1 MATLYQDIFASAAFR
16 EAFERDLL
24 RLLALRDRMD
34 AEADN
39 GCQLCFKA
47 MRRVL
52 ELAHEKRAGS
62 PFPRSVVQLPI
73 SLDDDAFPDD
83 SRSDN
88 AIAFAFRQPLLE
100 LLHRARSTL
109 LDVLQAF
116 HSTEPVPFLIASSS
130 VEARNLPQSAPRV
143 LPTARRGALLQAT
156 HGRGAGR
163 GAAGGAGRGD
173 GGERGV
179 LLPELVS
186 ARNGEENLQNA
197 GGFAR
202 SGHCALW
209 DRFFLAHSQLSCR
222 TAASSRPSTRPP

>member
-1 MATLYQDIFASAAFR
+1 MVATLYQDIFTSAAFR

-34 AEADN
+34 SEADN

-47 MRRVL
+47 VRRVL
-52 ELAHEKRAGS
+52 ELAHEKRGGS

-100 LLHRARSTL
+100 LLRRARSTL

-116 HSTEPVPFLIASSS
+116 HAAEPVPF
-130 VEARNLPQSAPRV
+130 SAPPHR
-143 LPTARRGALLQAT
+143 
-156 HGRGAGR
+156 
-163 GAAGGAGRGD
+163 
-173 GGERGV
+173 
-179 LLPELVS
+179 
-186 ARNGEENLQNA
+186 
-197 GGFAR
+197 
-202 SGHCALW
+202 
-209 DRFFLAHSQLSCR
+209 
-222 TAASSRPSTRPP
+222 